1 MADLIAMGVVMAGS
15 YAGLKFG
22 PSLAKGI
29 KLGAGKARVQLR
41 VLKGKIVEIKTL
53 IPKKTLELRLPKPEP
68 KQGGLQLPDKADAAT
83 TPHVVEA
90 DNATVADGQTGRT
103 SEIVSLE
110 VKRPKALDQSA
121 DEFEAASNLPAQQ
134 ELYDAAKGV
143 VERQNALAAR
153 VLKKVGL
160 PLKAEPGL
168 KRNKFSEFVEEVAFK
183 VRKIGRPVGA
193 MPDIVRGRFNPKD
206 PKDVG
211 RIVKA
216 LLDEVGSRRQYKEPA
231 ERCGVPNGYRRYH
244 VIVTDE
250 ATGILFEWQIGT
262 EATTKLYE
270 KPGIEPGKV
279 KTKKSK
285 FDLHLEYDVFA
296 KLQEPGTKLS
306 EATRLEY
313 QALAKDL
320 GIPEFRRRLYEFSA
334 RTGMEEI
341 PPAELNAQIDAFLR
355 EATEI
360 LARLVDKKGPKFVE
374 DML

>member
-168 KRNKFSEFVEEVAFK
+168 K
-183 VRKIGRPVGA
+183 
-193 MPDIVRGRFNPKD
+193 
-206 PKDVG
+206 
-211 RIVKA
+211 
-216 LLDEVGSRRQYKEPA
+216 
-231 ERCGVPNGYRRYH
+231 
-244 VIVTDE
+244 IVTDE
-250 ATGILFEWQIGT
+250 ATG
-262 EATTKLYE
+262 TT
-270 KPGIEPGKV
+270 I
-279 KTKKSK
+279 
-285 FDLHLEYDVFA
+285 
-296 KLQEPGTKLS
+296 
-306 EATRLEY
+306 
-313 QALAKDL
+313 
-320 GIPEFRRRLYEFSA
+320 
-334 RTGMEEI
+334 
-341 PPAELNAQIDAFLR
+341 
-355 EATEI
+355 
-360 LARLVDKKGPKFVE
+360 
-374 DML
+374 